1 MESNHLLEIIQ
12 LLEDSY
18 IGEYVRSSLWLFPVI
33 QSFHLIGLG
42 ILGGAVVVGDLRLM
56 GILMRTESTRYVI
69 SVTRPWFN
77 LGLFILIITGIPLF
91 LSEAVK
97 CYYSRAFWI
106 KISCLLLGTLFV
118 YFIRNPIVLSKDE
131 NFMIKILGF
140 ISFSLW
146 VVTAASGRWIGFSQ
160 SKENA
165 RITFPAI

>member
-1 MESNHLLEIIQ
+1 MESNQLLETIY

-69 SVTRPWFN
+69 RVTRPWFN
-77 LGLFILIITGIPLF
+77 FGLFILIITGIPLF

-146 VVTAASGRWIGFSQ
+146 VVTAASGRWIGFS
-160 SKENA
+160 
-165 RITFPAI
+165 

>member
-1 MESNHLLEIIQ
+1 MESNQLLEIIY

-77 LGLFILIITGIPLF
+77 FGLFILIITGIPLF

-106 KISCLLLGTLFV
+106 KISCLLLGALFV

-146 VVTAASGRWIGFSQ
+146 VVTAASGRWIGFS
-160 SKENA
+160 
-165 RITFPAI
+165 

>member
-1 MESNHLLEIIQ
+1 MESNQLLEIIY

-69 SVTRPWFN
+69 RVTRPWFN
-77 LGLFILIITGIPLF
+77 FGLFILIITGIPLF

-106 KISCLLLGTLFV
+106 KISCLLLGTLFI

-131 NFMIKILGF
+131 NFIIKVLGF

-146 VVTAASGRWIGFSQ
+146 VVTAASGRWIGFS
-160 SKENA
+160 
-165 RITFPAI
+165 

>member
-1 MESNHLLEIIQ
+1 MESNQLLEIIY

-69 SVTRPWFN
+69 RVTRPWFN
-77 LGLFILIITGIPLF
+77 FGLFILIITGIPLF

-146 VVTAASGRWIGFSQ
+146 LVTAASGRWIGFS
-160 SKENA
+160 
-165 RITFPAI
+165 

>member
-1 MESNHLLEIIQ
+1 MESNQLLEIIY

-69 SVTRPWFN
+69 RVTRPWFN
-77 LGLFILIITGIPLF
+77 FGLFILIITGIPLF

-106 KISCLLLGTLFV
+106 KISCLLLGALFV
-118 YFIRNPIVLSKDE
+118 YFIRNPIVLYKDE

-146 VVTAASGRWIGFSQ
+146 VVTAASGRWIGFS
-160 SKENA
+160 
-165 RITFPAI
+165 

>member
-1 MESNHLLEIIQ
+1 MESNQLLEIIY

-42 ILGGAVVVGDLRLM
+42 ILGGAVVVGDLRMM

-69 SVTRPWFN
+69 RVTRPWFN
-77 LGLFILIITGIPLF
+77 FGLFILIITGIPLF

-106 KISCLLLGTLFV
+106 KISCLLLGALFV

-146 VVTAASGRWIGFSQ
+146 VVTAASGRWIGFS
-160 SKENA
+160 
-165 RITFPAI
+165 

>member
-1 MESNHLLEIIQ
+1 MESNQLLEIIY

-56 GILMRTESTRYVI
+56 GTLMRTESTRYVI

-77 LGLFILIITGIPLF
+77 FGLFILIITGIPLF

-146 VVTAASGRWIGFSQ
+146 LVTAASGRWIGFS
-160 SKENA
+160 
-165 RITFPAI
+165 

>member
-1 MESNHLLEIIQ
+1 MESNQLLEIIY
-12 LLEDSY
+12 LLEDTY

-69 SVTRPWFN
+69 RVTRPWFN
-77 LGLFILIITGIPLF
+77 FGLFILIITGIPLF

-118 YFIRNPIVLSKDE
+118 YFIRNPTVLSKDE

-146 VVTAASGRWIGFSQ
+146 VVTAASGRWIGFS
-160 SKENA
+160 
-165 RITFPAI
+165 

>member
-1 MESNHLLEIIQ
+1 MESNQLLEIIY

-42 ILGGAVVVGDLRLM
+42 ILGGAVVIGDLKLM
-56 GILMRTESTRYVI
+56 GFLMRTESTRYVI
-69 SVTRPWFN
+69 RVTRPWFN
-77 LGLFILIITGIPLF
+77 FGLFILVITGIPLF

-97 CYYSRAFWI
+97 CYYSRAFLI

-118 YFIRNPIVLSKDE
+118 YFIRNPIVLSKDN

-146 VVTAASGRWIGFSQ
+146 VITAASGRWIGFS
-160 SKENA
+160 
-165 RITFPAI
+165 

>member
-1 MESNHLLEIIQ
+1 MESNQLLEIIY

-42 ILGGAVVVGDLRLM
+42 ILGGAVVIGDLRLM

-69 SVTRPWFN
+69 SVTRSWFN
-77 LGLFILIITGIPLF
+77 FGLFTLVITGIPLF

-106 KISCLLLGTLFV
+106 KISCLLLGTLFI

-131 NFMIKILGF
+131 NFIIKVLGF

-146 VVTAASGRWIGFSQ
+146 VVTAASGRWIGFS
-160 SKENA
+160 
-165 RITFPAI
+165 

>member
-1 MESNHLLEIIQ
+1 MESNQLLEIIY

-18 IGEYVRSSLWLFPVI
+18 IGDYVRSSLWLFPVI

-77 LGLFILIITGIPLF
+77 FGLFILIITGIPLF

-118 YFIRNPIVLSKDE
+118 YFIRNPTVLSKDE

-146 VVTAASGRWIGFSQ
+146 VVTAASGRWIGFS
-160 SKENA
+160 
-165 RITFPAI
+165 

>member
-1 MESNHLLEIIQ
+1 MESNQLLEIIY

-18 IGEYVRSSLWLFPVI
+18 VGEYVRSSLWLFPVI

-69 SVTRPWFN
+69 RVTRPWFN
-77 LGLFILIITGIPLF
+77 FGLFILIITGIPLF

-106 KISCLLLGTLFV
+106 KISCLLLGALFV
-118 YFIRNPIVLSKDE
+118 YFIRNPTVLSKDE

-146 VVTAASGRWIGFSQ
+146 VVTAASGRWIGFS
-160 SKENA
+160 
-165 RITFPAI
+165 

>member
-1 MESNHLLEIIQ
+1 MESNQLLEIIY

-18 IGEYVRSSLWLFPVI
+18 IGEYVRSSSWLFPVI

-69 SVTRPWFN
+69 RVTRPWFN
-77 LGLFILIITGIPLF
+77 FGLFILIITGIPLF

-106 KISCLLLGTLFV
+106 KISCLLLGALFV
-118 YFIRNPIVLSKDE
+118 YFIRNPIVLSKDQ

-146 VVTAASGRWIGFSQ
+146 VVTAASGRWIGFS
-160 SKENA
+160 
-165 RITFPAI
+165 

>member
-1 MESNHLLEIIQ
+1 MESNQLLEIIY

-69 SVTRPWFN
+69 RVTRPWFN
-77 LGLFILIITGIPLF
+77 FGLFILIITGIPLF

-118 YFIRNPIVLSKDE
+118 YFIRNPIVLSKDG

-146 VVTAASGRWIGFSQ
+146 GVTAASGRWIGFS
-160 SKENA
+160 
-165 RITFPAI
+165 

>member
-1 MESNHLLEIIQ
+1 MESNQLLEIIY

-69 SVTRPWFN
+69 RVTRPWFN
-77 LGLFILIITGIPLF
+77 FGLFILIITGIPLF

-106 KISCLLLGTLFV
+106 KISCLLLGALFV

-146 VVTAASGRWIGFSQ
+146 VVTPASGRWIGFS
-160 SKENA
+160 
-165 RITFPAI
+165 

>member
-1 MESNHLLEIIQ
+1 MESNQLLEIIY

-69 SVTRPWFN
+69 RVTRPWFN
-77 LGLFILIITGIPLF
+77 FGLFILIITGIPLF

-106 KISCLLLGTLFV
+106 KISCLLLGALFV

-146 VVTAASGRWIGFSQ
+146 VVTAASGSWIGFS
-160 SKENA
+160 
-165 RITFPAI
+165 

>member
-1 MESNHLLEIIQ
+1 MESNQLLEIIY

-18 IGEYVRSSLWLFPVI
+18 IGEYVRSSSWLFPVI

-69 SVTRPWFN
+69 RVTRPWFN
-77 LGLFILIITGIPLF
+77 FGLFILIITGIPLF

-106 KISCLLLGTLFV
+106 KISCLLLGALFV

-146 VVTAASGRWIGFSQ
+146 VVTAASGRWIGFS
-160 SKENA
+160 
-165 RITFPAI
+165 

>member
-1 MESNHLLEIIQ
+1 MESNQLLEIIY

-69 SVTRPWFN
+69 RVTRPWFN
-77 LGLFILIITGIPLF
+77 FGLFILIITGIPLF

-106 KISCLLLGTLFV
+106 KISCLLLGSLFV
-118 YFIRNPIVLSKDE
+118 YFIRNPTVLSKDE

-146 VVTAASGRWIGFSQ
+146 VVTAASGRWIGFS
-160 SKENA
+160 
-165 RITFPAI
+165 

>member
-1 MESNHLLEIIQ
+1 MESNQLLEIIY
-12 LLEDSY
+12 LLEDTY

-69 SVTRPWFN
+69 RVTRPWFN
-77 LGLFILIITGIPLF
+77 FGLFILIITGIPLF

-146 VVTAASGRWIGFSQ
+146 VVTAASGRWIGFS
-160 SKENA
+160 
-165 RITFPAI
+165 

>member
-1 MESNHLLEIIQ
+1 MESNQLLEIIY

-69 SVTRPWFN
+69 RVTRPWFN
-77 LGLFILIITGIPLF
+77 FGLFILIITGIPLF

-131 NFMIKILGF
+131 NFMIKILGL

-146 VVTAASGRWIGFSQ
+146 VVTAASGRWIGFS
-160 SKENA
+160 
-165 RITFPAI
+165 

>member
-1 MESNHLLEIIQ
+1 MESNQLLEIIY

-18 IGEYVRSSLWLFPVI
+18 IGDYVRSSLWLFPVI

-56 GILMRTESTRYVI
+56 GILMRTESARYVI
-69 SVTRPWFN
+69 RVTRPWFN
-77 LGLFILIITGIPLF
+77 FGLFILIITGIPLF

-146 VVTAASGRWIGFSQ
+146 VVTAASGRWIGFS
-160 SKENA
+160 
-165 RITFPAI
+165 

>member
-1 MESNHLLEIIQ
+1 MESNQLLEIIY

-18 IGEYVRSSLWLFPVI
+18 IGDYVRSSLWLFPVI

-77 LGLFILIITGIPLF
+77 FGLFILIITGIPLF

-146 VVTAASGRWIGFSQ
+146 VVTAASGRWIGFS
-160 SKENA
+160 
-165 RITFPAI
+165 

>member
-1 MESNHLLEIIQ
+1 MESNQLLEIIY

-42 ILGGAVVVGDLRLM
+42 ILGGAVVIGDLRLM

-69 SVTRPWFN
+69 RVTRPWFN
-77 LGLFILIITGIPLF
+77 FGLLILIITGIPLF

-118 YFIRNPIVLSKDE
+118 YFIRNPIVLFRDE

-146 VVTAASGRWIGFSQ
+146 VVTAASGRWIGFS
-160 SKENA
+160 
-165 RITFPAI
+165 

>member
-1 MESNHLLEIIQ
+1 MESNQLLEIIY

-69 SVTRPWFN
+69 RVTRPWFN
-77 LGLFILIITGIPLF
+77 FGLFILIITGIPLF

-131 NFMIKILGF
+131 NYMIKILGF

-146 VVTAASGRWIGFSQ
+146 VVTAASGRWIGFS
-160 SKENA
+160 
-165 RITFPAI
+165 

>member
-1 MESNHLLEIIQ
+1 MESNQLLEIIY

-69 SVTRPWFN
+69 RVTRPWFN
-77 LGLFILIITGIPLF
+77 FGLFILIITGIPLF

-106 KISCLLLGTLFV
+106 KISCLLLGTLFF
-118 YFIRNPIVLSKDE
+118 YFIRNPTVLSKDE

-146 VVTAASGRWIGFSQ
+146 VVTAASGRWIGFS
-160 SKENA
+160 
-165 RITFPAI
+165 